1 MIRHLFRMG
10 VPLLFV
16 VATVAPAAVAAPIV
30 AGSTDL
36 LIEAVQ
42 DITLLPGTPL
52 NPGSSPVLI
61 SGVTGYGVI
70 TLNRDTQV
78 GTTITIPT
86 LAGGLLYGSNPGLPG
101 TYVFGNIPPL
111 TGASFSGAITDVVQ
125 NTADPGYAT
134 GQPSSFQ
141 SGNFS
146 FGGNSFGF
154 EFLTGLYAGVTL
166 FTDPSVPFSFAAPFN
181 GLPPTPGTTLVNS
194 GPDFLN
200 VLLGGVPVAMSS
212 NRRLIVVSA
221 LPEPSGLVLG
231 GLAAV
236 GAGCGY
242 AGRRRRR
249 APAR

>member
-1 MIRHLFRMG
+1 MMRHLFGMG
-10 VPLLFV
+10 VPLLFI
-16 VATVAPAAVAAPIV
+16 VASMAPTASAAPIV
-30 AGSTDL
+30 AGTTDL

-52 NPGSSPVLI
+52 NPGTSPVLI

-70 TLNRDTQV
+70 TLNRDAQV
-78 GTTITIPT
+78 GTTINIPT

-111 TGASFSGAITDVVQ
+111 TGASFSGSITDVVQ
-125 NTADPGYAT
+125 NTSAPGYAT

-154 EFLTGLYAGVTL
+154 EFLTGPFAGVTL
-166 FTDPSVPFSFAAPFN
+166 FTDPTVPFSFAAPFD

-194 GPDFLN
+194 GTDFLN
-200 VLLGGVPVAMSS
+200 VQLGGATVAQSS
-212 NRRLIVVSA
+212 NRQLIVVA
-221 LPEPSGLVLG
+221 AIPEPSSLVLG
-231 GLAAV
+231 GLAAI
-236 GAGCGY
+236 GIGCGY